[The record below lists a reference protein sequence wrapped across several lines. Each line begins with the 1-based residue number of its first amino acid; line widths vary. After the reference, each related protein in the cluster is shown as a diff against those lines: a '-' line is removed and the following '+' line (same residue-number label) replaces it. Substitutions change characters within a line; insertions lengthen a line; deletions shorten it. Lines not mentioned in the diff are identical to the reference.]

1 MTLAADGI
9 TGTDLLG
16 TCDVLVGAASG
27 SRVFLNLSEES
38 RGGGLGAREERSLFC
53 LCSLSV
59 ASRTV
64 EVDDDEFTDSL
75 TMERPS
81 GSVQSSRVSFE
92 ALPALLRVTGG
103 LVSAGLLCLDLETGS
118 RIGATKPGD

>member
-1 MTLAADGI
+1 M

-16 TCDVLVGAASG
+16 SCDFLVGAGSG
-27 SRVFLNLSEES
+27 SLVFLNFSEDI
-38 RGGGLGAREERSLFC
+38 RGGGLGARDARSLFC
-53 LCSLSV
+53 LCSLRV

-64 EVDDDEFTDSL
+64 EVDEDEFTDSR

-81 GSVQSSRVSFE
+81 GSVLSSRTSFE

-103 LVSAGLLCLDLETGS
+103 LVSAGLLCLGLEAGS
-118 RIGATKPGD
+118 RIGATRPGD

>member
-1 MTLAADGI
+1 M

-16 TCDVLVGAASG
+16 TWDVLVGTAPW
-27 SRVFLNLSEES
+27 SRVFLNLSEDTL
-38 RGGGLGAREERSLFC
+38 GGGLGARAERSLFC

-64 EVDDDEFTDSL
+64 EADDEEFTDSL
-75 TMERPS
+75 TMDRPS
-81 GSVQSSRVSFE
+81 GSVQSSRASLD

-118 RIGATKPGD
+118 RIGATRPGD